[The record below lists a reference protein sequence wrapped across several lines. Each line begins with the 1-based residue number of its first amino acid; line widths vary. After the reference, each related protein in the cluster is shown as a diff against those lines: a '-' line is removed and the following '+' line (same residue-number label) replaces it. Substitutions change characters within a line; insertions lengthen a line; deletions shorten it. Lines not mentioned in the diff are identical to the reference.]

1 MLPRSKTVVL
11 LICLFL
17 IAFKAAA
24 GSIFIQAA
32 IEQAQIDGLYANA
45 PISQQSYEGAGSFT
59 DKQQVHTMH
68 LMSHVVANISETGAT
83 VFLSPKTPS
92 QFAIANKVLFTQNYP
107 DSAFKPPK
115 A

>member
-1 MLPRSKTVVL
+1 MLPRKKTIGL

-32 IEQAQIDGLYANA
+32 IEQAQIDGSYANA
-45 PISQQSYEGAGSFT
+45 PISQQSHEGAGSFHNE
-59 DKQQVHTMH
+59 QQAHTMH
-68 LMSHVVANISETGAT
+68 LMSHVTGNISESGII
-83 VFLSPKTPS
+83 VFSAPKTLA
-92 QFAIANKVLFTQNYP
+92 QFAIANEVLLTQNFP